1 MAIAPQFE
9 KLMAGCQDMTLSHLR
24 PLIDRMFENAD
35 VALLDF
41 AEKAESNMAQSLFF
55 EAMSEVRKKRPTIE
69 QQFYTEFKRGF
80 SSFPCKPEGQSQ
92 PAQDDT
98 GLGTLSLLDTE
109 ELETSVATLNAA
121 GKLAS
126 RIMDQIFALKQ
137 RLSIVNG
144 GDAIEENQIP
154 GGPAWLGCAFQHAV
168 EQLELENKVRLV
180 FIALFDKYV
189 LSKLDALFEEY
200 NKRLIEHGILPNL
213 RYEVRRQPGGVEIV
227 ETNTPDPAGE
237 EDDRAPADDTV
248 GDYQAP
254 SKIGDEVFG
263 RICELMIGRR
273 NRTLTRSGA
282 ANNVTPIASGGSA
295 AGASASGPVGGCDG
309 PAEGTTGGTGAVGT
323 VSGSALAGQ
332 IHRLQSQIQSATP
345 SLSSSAFIENIEIDE
360 NLIDQLQNTLSQERE
375 KIFGAIDRRKIP
387 VADTNVIE
395 LVGMLFEYML
405 KEENL
410 PNAVKALL
418 SRLHTPLLKVAV
430 IDRTFFTHAQHPAR
444 LLLNNMTAAGIRW
457 VEDTNIDRGIFPKM
471 QEIVDKVLL
480 DFKEDV
486 GIFDTLLE
494 DFNKAVKDLD
504 HRASVVENRTTEA
517 ANGQEKLQAA
527 RQRAQQEVRTLC
539 QGKPMPASSL
549 EFLQRIWADKLTFIL
564 LRSQQGEES
573 EDWQAATALADRIVD
588 SSLPP
593 ASEAQRSDRQQTLAG
608 FQKELRDATQTM
620 QQANKEN
627 LLGALFDAQKQVLDT
642 VVSVSKDQAP
652 LQQPIVV
659 DEPAE
664 EHSAHEISQSPE
676 QKAMLEKLR
685 TIPFGTWFEFSE
697 AGQPNR
703 QAKLSWRSTVTE
715 KYMFVDQ
722 MGVKATIISM
732 HELAES
738 MLNNSV
744 RIVDTEKKPF
754 VDRALNAIHRMLDHA
769 A

>member
-9 KLMAGCQDMTLSHLR
+9 KLMAGCQEMTLSHLR
-24 PLIDRMFENAD
+24 PLMDRMFENSD

-41 AEKAESNMAQSLFF
+41 AEKAQSNMAQSLFF
-55 EAMSEVRKKRPTIE
+55 EAMSEVRKKRPSIE

-80 SSFPCKPEGQSQ
+80 SDFPCKPEGQRQ
-92 PAQDDT
+92 PAQDET

-154 GGPAWLGCAFQHAV
+154 GGPAWLSCAFQHAV

-189 LSKLDALFEEY
+189 LSKVDALFDEY

-213 RYEVRRQPGGVEIV
+213 RYEVRKQPGGVEIV
-227 ETNTPDPAGE
+227 ETNNPDPSNE
-237 EDDRAPADDTV
+237 EDQQAYAEDTV
-248 GDYQAP
+248 GEFQAP
-254 SKIGDEVFG
+254 SDLGDEVFG

-273 NRTLTRSGA
+273 NRTVPRSGG
-282 ANNVTPIASGGSA
+282 ANNVTPIASGGSN
-295 AGASASGPVGGCDG
+295 AGASANGPVGGAPAGGSADG
-309 PAEGTTGGTGAVGT
+309 AGAVGT

-332 IHRLQSQIQSATP
+332 IHRLQSQIQSVAPTV
-345 SLSSSAFIENIEIDE
+345 SSSEFIENIEIDE
-360 NLIDQLQNTLSQERE
+360 NLIGQLQNTLAEERE

-410 PNAVKALL
+410 PNVVKALL

-430 IDRTFFTHAQHPAR
+430 VDRTFFTHAQHSAR
-444 LLLNNMTAAGIRW
+444 LLLNNMTSAGIRW
-457 VEDTNIDRGIFPKM
+457 VEDDNIERGIFPKM
-471 QEIVDKVLL
+471 KEIVDKILQE
-480 DFKEDV
+480 FKEDV
-486 GIFDTLLE
+486 SIFDVLLE
-494 DFNKAVKDLD
+494 EFDKAVKDLT
-504 HRASVVENRTTEA
+504 HRASLVETRTTEA
-517 ANGQEKLQAA
+517 ADGQEKLQAA
-527 RQRAQQEVRTLC
+527 RQRAQQEVRTRC
-539 QGKPMPASSL
+539 QGKPLPASSQ

-564 LRSQQGEES
+564 LRSQQGDES
-573 EDWQAATALADRIVD
+573 DDWLAATALADRIIE

-593 ASEAQRSDRQQTLAG
+593 TSQAQKSDRQQSLAD
-608 FQKELRDATQTM
+608 FQQELRDATQTM

-627 LLGALFDAQKQVLDT
+627 LLGALFDAQKQALET
-642 VVSVSKDQAP
+642 VVPTSEVRAP
-652 LQQPIVV
+652 TQPAVTE
-659 DEPAE
+659 DEPVQEQA
-664 EHSAHEISQSPE
+664 APQPSQSAE
-676 QKAMLEKLR
+676 QKAMLEKLKS
-685 TIPFGTWFEFSE
+685 IPFGTWFEFAE
-697 AGQPNR
+697 PNKPKR
-703 QAKLSWRSTVTE
+703 QAKLSWRSTVTQ

-732 HELAES
+732 HELADC

-744 RIVDTEKKPF
+744 RIVSNEKKPF